1 MRRVRQQYFTT
12 LINSCSK
19 ISTND
24 LLAHMNFMS
33 DPQKTGMNI
42 FNTQYTVHARWL
54 IAMYSLPLNKAVLL
68 KRFYVPS
75 KIKQSHR
82 KGKKKNGAVRVCLQT
97 LAVII
102 LIIIH
107 STKTAGNCSNRLNKQ
122 GNIQIA
128 PKSFHSARDLYK
140 KFISIQALHLQ
151 WVFWL
156 NGPCLNIQ
164 VQTRKHGN
172 TEIWWREGRERKR
185 GIECVE

>member
-1 MRRVRQQYFTT
+1 
-12 LINSCSK
+12 
-19 ISTND
+19 
-24 LLAHMNFMS
+24 
-33 DPQKTGMNI
+33 
-42 FNTQYTVHARWL
+42 
-54 IAMYSLPLNKAVLL
+54 MYSLPLNKAVLL

-75 KIKQSHR
+75 KIKQSH
-82 KGKKKNGAVRVCLQT
+82 RVCLQT

-172 TEIWWREGRERKR
+172 TEI
-185 GIECVE
+185 

>member
-1 MRRVRQQYFTT
+1 
-12 LINSCSK
+12 
-19 ISTND
+19 
-24 LLAHMNFMS
+24 MNFMS

-42 FNTQYTVHARWL
+42 FNTQRTHNILY
-54 IAMYSLPLNKAVLL
+54 MYSLPLNKAVLL

-128 PKSFHSARDLYK
+128 PKSFHPARD
-140 KFISIQALHLQ
+140 F
-151 WVFWL
+151 
-156 NGPCLNIQ
+156 
-164 VQTRKHGN
+164 
-172 TEIWWREGRERKR
+172 
-185 GIECVE
+185 

>member
-1 MRRVRQQYFTT
+1 
-12 LINSCSK
+12 
-19 ISTND
+19 
-24 LLAHMNFMS
+24 
-33 DPQKTGMNI
+33 
-42 FNTQYTVHARWL
+42 
-54 IAMYSLPLNKAVLL
+54 MYSLPLNKAVLL

-82 KGKKKNGAVRVCLQT
+82 KGKKKKNGAVRVCLQT

-172 TEIWWREGRERKR
+172 TEI
-185 GIECVE
+185 